1 MTEQEKEL
9 FGSGLTVNTKRM
21 LLKAALFILQNPSK
35 FEQTDNTRC
44 LIAIALRLSNAGFE
58 PCFNREAASRFL
70 GLTYRQYQHLYINLY
85 VPDNFW
91 RVKQARTR
99 SLLAVKSIL
108 ELLTADKAQDAT
120 TAFAAVALD
129 ILNGGTYS
137 QSSGVKCIWGKV
149 LTYLGR
155 DNEYYATVGGDLGVE
170 ASTTYRVFSAT
181 GRYWPKKQ
189 GLALYKA
196 KQNRTRRLAAATVAL
211 MVASDPSALLP
222 PTADPSLF
230 NRN

>member
-1 MTEQEKEL
+1 MTGQEKEL

-70 GLTYRQYQHLYINLY
+70 GLTYQQYQHLYINLY
-85 VPDNFW
+85 IPDNFW
-91 RVKQARTR
+91 SVKQARTR
-99 SLLAVKSIL
+99 SLLAVKALL
-108 ELLTADKAQDAT
+108 ELLTADGAKDAT

-129 ILNGGTYS
+129 ILNGGKYN
-137 QSSGVKCIWGKV
+137 QRSGIDCIWGKV
-149 LTYLGR
+149 QKYLGR
-155 DNEYYATVGGDLGVE
+155 ETEYYASIGASLGVE

-181 GRYWPKKQ
+181 GLYWPSKL
-189 GLALYKA
+189 GLKLFKS
-196 KQNRTRRLAAATVAL
+196 KQNRTKRRVAAILAM
-211 MVASDPSALLP
+211 MVAADPSAVLP
-222 PTADPSLF
+222 PTANSSLF
-230 NRN
+230 K